1 MSNENSDT
9 NDLLKVKIYPVPFKN
24 RMGFRIGN
32 INTVLNKKVLPFKST
47 DQVDHFLYNFFN
59 YLKYEGGPKD
69 ERSIDDRK
77 NAIAKFFK
85 NHEEKVYSYVPL
97 TDPPTVKKGGKSNKY
112 KRSTKKHVSAKNRT
126 RKNRK

>member
-9 NDLLKVKIYPVPFKN
+9 NNLLKVKIYPVPFKN

-59 YLKYEGGPKD
+59 YHFQY
-69 ERSIDDRK
+69 
-77 NAIAKFFK
+77 
-85 NHEEKVYSYVPL
+85 YS
-97 TDPPTVKKGGKSNKY
+97 
-112 KRSTKKHVSAKNRT
+112 
-126 RKNRK
+126 